1 MTDLLET
8 LDEQDRLRE
17 AVGDYFPWSL
27 DNDDD
32 PCGDVYTDTLGDLV
46 FLSDDKKDGKFIL
59 HAVNNSAAIAK
70 ECRRLTAENELLRGQ
85 VKSLTAAVLE
95 GKPDPVEA
103 FRRLREISGDHW
115 DNVDVDEFMREMRE
129 D

>member
-1 MTDLLET
+1 MTDILDT

-17 AVGDYFPWSL
+17 MADQLPWRVSCAYPDTGRIDYLSSGFAVGQVNKNSRP
-27 DNDDD
+27 
-32 PCGDVYTDTLGDLV
+32 
-46 FLSDDKKDGKFIL
+46 FIL
-59 HAVNNSAAIAK
+59 AAVNDSKALCDAV
-70 ECRRLTAENELLRGQ
+70 RRLTAENELLRGK

-103 FRRLREISGDHW
+103 IRQLREISGDHW